1 MIKATIAASVM
12 ALSAVCCMAQHTE
25 TPLVKIGNETY
36 SLEEFNT
43 IYEKNNSVA
52 QVSIS
57 REEYF
62 ELFIRYKLK
71 VQEARS
77 LGYDTLPDYR
87 RELGDYRSE
96 LIQLYM
102 CDSTTIKEKRAAIEE
117 RLKMEIN
124 AEHILILARENAS
137 PADTLAAYNKCN
149 EARNLVLQGLPFDSI
164 ARVYSQDPSAKQ
176 NGGKLGYFTAL
187 QMVEPFEDAAYNTP
201 IGECSKVFRTSYG
214 YHFVHVIDKR
224 KWSGEMRIAHIMK
237 AKNNPKVDA
246 KAFMDSLYTLLKSNV
261 DFPAM
266 AMKHSDD
273 QQTANRGGEM
283 GWIPLGVLIPQF
295 AEPCRGLANN
305 GDITLPFETPF
316 GWHIAKRLDFREGRE
331 AAVVDNMIARIHGPN
346 WLRTLGREAYINR
359 KAKEL
364 NLRFNEAIVAELEKI
379 FANEKNSSAIVAK
392 IKELKGD
399 LLTYDGGAY
408 AASNGA
414 EIFHIWDADKTV
426 EENKKSLARNILLTY
441 CMENLEKIDAKFH
454 YAYEEYKDGLLVFEI
469 TQRTIW
475 SNRPDSIAMQKLY
488 DSNPRRYSNGST
500 FDGNIYFCATERD
513 AAKLRSMV
521 PVKPRKVSK
530 AAKYAYNIVSGT
542 QRQGGIYDD
551 YLWPNKPLA
560 NIVVD
565 GKFTDGEVLPI
576 DSVRGLLSSD
586 YQQLEE
592 DKWIESLRQ
601 KYGVKMLRE
610 L

>member
-1 MIKATIAASVM
+1 MIKTTIAASVM

-25 TPLVKIGNETY
+25 TPLVKIGNATY

-52 QVSIS
+52 QFPIS
-57 REEYF
+57 REEYLN
-62 ELFIRYKLK
+62 LFIRYKMK

-102 CDSTTIKEKRAAIEE
+102 CDSTIIKEKRAAIEE

-124 AEHILILARENAS
+124 AEHVLILAREDAS

-149 EARNLVLQGLPFDSI
+149 EARELVLQGLPFDSI

-224 KWSGEMRIAHIMK
+224 KWSGEMRLAHIMK

-246 KAFMDSLYTLLKSNV
+246 KAFMDSVYNLLKHNA

-346 WLRTLGREAYINR
+346 WLRTLGREAYIDR

-364 NLRFNEAIVAELEKI
+364 NLRFNEENVAELEKI

-414 EIFHIWDADKTV
+414 EIYHIWDADKTV

-469 TQRTIW
+469 TQRNVW
-475 SNRPDSIAMQKLY
+475 SVQPDSTVMQQRY
-488 DSNPRRYSNGST
+488 AANPKRYTKGAT
-500 FDGNIYFCATERD
+500 FKGNIYFCSTAAD
-513 AAKLRSMV
+513 AAKIRAMV
-521 PVKPRKVSK
+521 PVSPRKSKK
-530 AAKYAYNIVSGT
+530 AAKYAYKIVSGE
-542 QRQGGIYDD
+542 QVQGGTYDD
-551 YLWPNKPLA
+551 YLWPNRPQP
-560 NIVVD
+560 NVVID
-565 GKFTDGEVLPI
+565 GVFTDGEAQSI
-576 DSVRGLLSSD
+576 EAVRALLSSD
-586 YQQLEE
+586 CQQIAE
-592 DKWIESLRQ
+592 DKWLEELSK
-601 KYGVKMLRE
+601 KYKVTMLHK